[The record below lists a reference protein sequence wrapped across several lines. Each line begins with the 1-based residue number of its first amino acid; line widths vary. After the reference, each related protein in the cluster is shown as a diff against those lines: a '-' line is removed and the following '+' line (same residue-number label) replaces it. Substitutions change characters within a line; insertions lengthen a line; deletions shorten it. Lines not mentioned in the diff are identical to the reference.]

1 MNERQIIRALL
12 KRNGKTQPEL
22 SEMLGYKKET
32 VGTILKGK
40 SEMGVGKF
48 YRMLSALG
56 YEVVIRKADGTDK
69 AEFMLADNDEP
80 IETERYVSPEEQ
92 SEISRIKSE
101 NAAAM
106 RESMKK

>member
-32 VGTILKGK
+32 VGTILKCK

-56 YEVVIRKADGTDK
+56 YEVVIRKADGMDK

-92 SEISRIKSE
+92 SEISRIKTE

-106 RESMKK
+106 REGMKK

>member
-1 MNERQIIRALL
+1 MMNDRQIVRALL

-48 YRMLSALG
+48 YRMLTALG
-56 YEVVIRKADGTDK
+56 YEVVVRKADGSDN
-69 AEFMLADNDEP
+69 AEFRLADNEDA
-80 IETERYVSPEEQ
+80 IETERFVSDADRSALE
-92 SEISRIKSE
+92 KAKTE

-106 RESMKK
+106 LKSLK

>member
-1 MNERQIIRALL
+1 MNDRQIIRALL

-22 SEMLGYKKET
+22 SDMLGYKKET

-69 AEFMLADNDEP
+69 AEFMLADNDAP
-80 IETERYVSPEEQ
+80 IETERYIPAG
-92 SEISRIKSE
+92 EIDRIKAD
-101 NAAAM
+101 NA
-106 RESMKK
+106 ESMIRAMKGK